1 MPSIVKS
8 NLFWGR
14 AAGAVALATIATGAI
29 GLPAKADLIGQ
40 CRQTNK
46 PTPVYE
52 TRGSATPTPTATLPT
67 DTKVLLSDNGSGGI
81 IAISTP
87 RSGFIP
93 AANLKM
99 CVGAAPT
106 PTPTPT
112 PTPVTSKCRQ
122 VLNPPEGLVIRQ
134 SASTSSSIVG
144 GVAVN
149 SQVQLSTNPA
159 TLTVAGNRNW
169 IEIASP
175 AQGWIS
181 NGLVG
186 SKGNLI
192 YCR

>member
-1 MPSIVKS
+1 MKS
-8 NLFWGR
+8 KLFWGR
-14 AAGAVALATIATGAI
+14 AAGVLALATIATGAI
-29 GLPAKADLIGQ
+29 ELPAKADLVGQ

-46 PTPVYE
+46 STPVYE
-52 TRGSATPTPTATLPT
+52 IRGGANPVATATFPV
-67 DTKVLLSDNGSGGI
+67 DTKVTLSDNGSGGL
-81 IAISTP
+81 IAISAP

-93 AANLKM
+93 AANLKL
-99 CVGAAPT
+99 CVGGPAPA
-106 PTPTPT
+106 PS
-112 PTPVTSKCRQ
+112 PTPVPTSPGSKCRQ

-134 SASTSSSIVG
+134 MASTSSSVVG

-149 SQVQLSTNPA
+149 SKVELSTDPA
-159 TLTVAGNRNW
+159 TLKVAGGRNW
-169 IEIASP
+169 IEISAP

>member
-1 MPSIVKS
+1 MPSTIKS

-14 AAGAVALATIATGAI
+14 AAGVVALATIATGAI

-52 TRGSATPTPTATLPT
+52 TRGSANPTPTATLPT
-67 DTKVLLSDNGSGGI
+67 DTKVLLSDNGSAGI

-99 CVGAAPT
+99 CVGASPT
-106 PTPTPT
+106 PTPP
-112 PTPVTSKCRQ
+112 PVTSKCRQ
-122 VLNPPEGLVIRQ
+122 VLTPPEGLVVRQ
-134 SASTSSSIVG
+134 SATTSSSIVG

-149 SQVQLSTNPA
+149 TQVQLSTNPA

-169 IEIASP
+169 IEITSP

-186 SKGNLI
+186 SRGNLI